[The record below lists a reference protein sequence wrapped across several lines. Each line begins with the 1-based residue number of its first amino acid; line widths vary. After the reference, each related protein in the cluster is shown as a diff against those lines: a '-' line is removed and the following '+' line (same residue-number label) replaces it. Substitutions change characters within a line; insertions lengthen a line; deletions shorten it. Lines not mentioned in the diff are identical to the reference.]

1 MSTTH
6 SGQTELLKMM
16 EAACE
21 DRLSAEQVV
30 RLEEL
35 LTDSEKARKL
45 YREYMLLHGM
55 LYWDTAVGSETD
67 AELSQTSSACT
78 IPAATIPTT
87 SPAPA
92 GLKPSRIL
100 RSAWIAGL
108 VSALAI
114 IVGVFLSADPSS
126 SSSDEVTA
134 NMSPELSA
142 DRETLAENQAETPA
156 AERQPAKI
164 QAIVAVDDTADL
176 TPSQKPLQN
185 ANSNPAEKE
194 LQEIPAAGSSDP
206 TILAYVNDELH
217 SNWVANSITPSPV
230 AEDSEWLRRVHLDLI
245 GQIPTADEAAEFL
258 ASNDPR
264 KREKV
269 VDTLLQRPE
278 FITNWSTIWANLM
291 VGRNPDRD
299 EYRTAL
305 TKYLRDS
312 FRDNR
317 PWDEMVAAVIAAEGS
332 VQDNQASGFL
342 LAHVNNQAVPA
353 TAIASRLFLG
363 TNVQCTQCHDHPFND
378 SKQNQFWELNSFF
391 KQTEKVVKRRR
402 DPSTGNM
409 LQTVSLVTKRDAE
422 GPTFFEN
429 RQGRVQPAYPIYNGV
444 KVDESAGT
452 NRRQELARLLAA
464 GEKPQIAEAFVNRTW
479 KHFFGFGF
487 TNPVDDMGPHNPPSH
502 PELLDRLAREFVASG
517 YDQKR
522 LMRWICLSDAYG
534 RTSRLTEQNQIDNPE
549 LGELPLFSRVYVK
562 SMSAEQVYNS
572 LLVATGVLGAQNGS
586 WEEIEHQRSQW
597 LQQFIHAYETEE
609 NNEDTHFSGTI
620 AQALMLMNGEMI
632 EEAISAKS
640 PTFFGKLMNSKI
652 NDERKVEQ
660 LALSALTRY
669 PTDREMSLIR
679 KMVAQN
685 VANSRNQKNAY
696 TQSLQD
702 VFWAYLNSSEFV
714 LVH

>member
-1 MSTTH
+1 MSTSQT
-6 SGQTELLKMM
+6 GQTELLKLL

-21 DRLSAEQVV
+21 DRLSGEQVT
-30 RLEEL
+30 RLETL
-35 LTDSEKARKL
+35 LTESDRARKL

-55 LYWDTAVGSETD
+55 LYWDTAVSSEAETD
-67 AELSQTSSACT
+67 SLQATRTATVNSTASPLASVGPSRLQRISWTVGLVAAMALIAGIFFSEEPVPQTSDSVVSNTSASAVDT
-78 IPAATIPTT
+78 IEQPAEENRSQPTQIT
-87 SPAPA
+87 
-92 GLKPSRIL
+92 
-100 RSAWIAGL
+100 
-108 VSALAI
+108 
-114 IVGVFLSADPSS
+114 D
-126 SSSDEVTA
+126 
-134 NMSPELSA
+134 
-142 DRETLAENQAETPA
+142 
-156 AERQPAKI
+156 RQPAKI
-164 QAIVAVDDTADL
+164 RAVVTTTDDTDKHQANE
-176 TPSQKPLQN
+176 SEN
-185 ANSNPAEKE
+185 AVAQVPDKTENVHS
-194 LQEIPAAGSSDP
+194 AGSSDN
-206 TILAYVNDELH
+206 TILNFVNSELE
-217 SNWVANSITPSPV
+217 SQWSANNVQPSPV
-230 AEDSEWLRRVHLDLI
+230 AKDSEWLRRVYLDLI
-245 GQIPTADEAAEFL
+245 GQIPTAEEAAEFL
-258 ASNDPR
+258 ASKDSR

-269 VDTLLQRPE
+269 VDSLLQRPE
-278 FITNWSTIWANLM
+278 YITNWSTIWANLM
-291 VGRNPDRD
+291 VGRTPDRD
-299 EYRTAL
+299 EYREAL
-305 TKYLRDS
+305 TKYLRNS
-312 FRDNR
+312 FRENR
-317 PWDEMVAAVIAAEGS
+317 PWDEVVASVISAEGS
-332 VQDNQASGFL
+332 VEENQASGFL

-409 LQTVSLVTKRDAE
+409 LQTVSLVTKPEAE

-517 YDQKR
+517 YDQKQ
-522 LMRWICLSDAYG
+522 LMRWICLSDAYS
-534 RTSRLTEQNQIDNPE
+534 RTSRLTQDNEIDNPE
-549 LGELPLFSRVYVK
+549 LGEIPLFSRVYLK
-562 SMSAEQVYNS
+562 SMSVEQVYNS
-572 LLVATGVLGAQNGS
+572 LLVATGVLDVQKGS
-586 WEEIEHQRSQW
+586 WEDVERQRNEW

-620 AQALMLMNGEMI
+620 AQALMLMNGDMI
-632 EEAISAKS
+632 EQAISYRS
-640 PTFFGKLMNSKI
+640 PTYFGKLVNSNMI
-652 NDERKVEQ
+652 DERKVEQ

-669 PTDREMSLIR
+669 PTNREMSLIR
-679 KMVAQN
+679 KMVTQN
-685 VANSRNQKNAY
+685 VANSPIQKQRDAY
-696 TQSLQD
+696 AQSLQD